1 MQKNNVIANL
11 DWFTIGLYLVLALI
25 GWVNI
30 YAAVFDPEHESI
42 FDLSRNYG
50 KQLLWIGTSL
60 VIAFFILILDSKF
73 YSAFSYLFFAITMVL
88 LAGVLVFGTEVA
100 GSRSWYQIGSFKLQP
115 AEFAKFATAMALAK
129 YLSTPGKKFHD
140 LKTNALSF
148 GIMLLPAGLI
158 LLQGDTGSALTYAA
172 FVLVMYREG
181 LNQNFLIIGTLIVTI
196 AVLAL
201 LYDKLYLVAAFAI
214 LTILY
219 IYNTRKQ
226 KKRWRM
232 ALLAFVGAA
241 AITFSVDYA
250 FNNVLRPYQQDRVNI
265 ILGKAQDNKGA
276 GYNLNQSMI
285 AIGSGG
291 FSGKGFLQGTQTKFD
306 FVPEQSTDF
315 IFCTIGEEYGFL
327 GSFFLL
333 GLYFAM
339 LLRLVHLAERQRSDF
354 SRIYGYG
361 VASILFVHL
370 TVNIGMTIG
379 LMPVIGIPLP
389 FLSYGGSSLWGFTI
403 LLFIMLRLDADR
415 KFIVK

>member
-11 DWFTIGLYLVLALI
+11 DWLTIGIYLILCLI

-42 FDLSRNYG
+42 FSLSRNYG

-60 VIAFFILILDSKF
+60 IIAFFILILDSKF
-73 YSAFSYLFFAITMVL
+73 YSAFSYLFFGITMAL

-100 GSRSWYQIGSFKLQP
+100 GSRSWFQIGAFKLQP
-115 AEFAKFATAMALAK
+115 AEFAKFGTTLALAK
-129 YLSTPGKKFHD
+129 YLSTPGKKFHNI
-140 LKTNALSF
+140 KTHFISF
-148 GIMLLPAGLI
+148 SIMMLPAVLI
-158 LLQGDTGSALTYAA
+158 LLQGDTGSALTYTA
-172 FVLVMYREG
+172 FILVLYREG
-181 LNQNFLIIGTLIVTI
+181 LNQNILVVGTGVVIIS
-196 AVLAL
+196 VLAL
-201 LYDKLYLVAAFAI
+201 MYNNYYLLVAFGLITAY
-214 LTILY
+214 Y
-219 IYNTRKQ
+219 IYYTRK
-226 KKRWRM
+226 KKKVWRM
-232 ALLAFVGAA
+232 AVVVFLAA
-241 AITFSVDYA
+241 ASLTMSVNYG
-250 FNNVLRPYQQDRVNI
+250 FNNILRNYQQDRINI
-265 ILGKAQDNKGA
+265 ILGKAQDNQGA

-291 FSGKGFLQGTQTKFD
+291 FTGKGFLQGTQTKFD

-315 IFCTIGEEYGFL
+315 IFCTVGEEYGFL
-327 GSFFLL
+327 GTFSLLALFFAL
-333 GLYFAM
+333 F
-339 LLRLVHLAERQRSDF
+339 LRLIYLAERQRSDF

-361 VASILFVHL
+361 VASILFFHL
-370 TVNIGMTIG
+370 MVNVGMTIG